1 MAVGT
6 KPDMNMMKN
15 QNRISNE
22 VFIYIL
28 ILSLAFL
35 LRFILLGKLP
45 LVNSEASFALQ
56 AWQLWKGD
64 SLVIGSQVSYLSITK
79 ALFSIFGSGNFLAR
93 FWPAFSGSLI
103 VLVPFLI
110 KDRFGRLPALL
121 LAFGLALDP
130 GLVAVSR
137 IAGGPMSAL
146 VFLLLALAVFHVG
159 HLPLAMFLVFL
170 GLFSGP
176 AFWLGTAI
184 LGLTILLSGI
194 LGIINPAPYIKER
207 LSLVMGENKSSQY
220 KPGDFALPL
229 LMVIVLGSFFL
240 TRIQGLSAWSGSVPE
255 FFSSWLS
262 LPEFRFP
269 GLLLHLVV
277 SSPMI
282 LVFGGLGFYSAWKES
297 DRQGKISSIW
307 FGIALIITLVF
318 PGRRPVD
325 MIWLVIPLWISTARE
340 LIRINNLVKG
350 SWLVYLLGGL
360 IGILIAM
367 NWLTFTGMIFQIDKQ
382 RAVLLQ
388 WGLIGA
394 SLALVLLAMTIIAS
408 EWGWDSA
415 KKGLSLGTASMLLL
429 FTLSVL
435 AQEAYLRAGDPRS
448 LWSDG
453 SGAGQMDLLLD
464 TVGDISISQTGRWD
478 SIQGGVIRANDNLR
492 WTLRGLSNF
501 EYFDTYQSENLLP
514 ILITSEQDQYLIP
527 LESYR
532 GQDFVS
538 RTKPGWQGL
547 IPEDW
552 ISWIAFRQ
560 GPIENEHIILWVR
573 GDLLIGED

>member
-1 MAVGT
+1 MI
-6 KPDMNMMKN
+6 KN
-15 QNRISNE
+15 QHRFSNE
-22 VFIYIL
+22 VFIYGL

-35 LRFILLGKLP
+35 LRFILLGKVS
-45 LVNSEASFALQ
+45 LVDSEASFALQ
-56 AWQLWKGD
+56 AWQIWKGG
-64 SLVIGSQVSYLSITK
+64 SLVMGSQVGYLSITE

-103 VLVPFLI
+103 VLVPFLL

-146 VFLLLALAVFHVG
+146 VFLLLALAAFHAG
-159 HLPLAMFLVFL
+159 HLPWTMFLIFL

-184 LGLTILLSGI
+184 LGLTILLSGV

-207 LSLVMGENKSSQY
+207 LNIAMGENQSSQY
-220 KPGDFALPL
+220 KLVDFALPS
-229 LMVIVLGSFFL
+229 LMIIALGSFFF
-240 TRIQGLSAWSGSVPE
+240 TRIQGLSAWAGSIAE

-262 LPEFRFP
+262 SPEFSTP
-269 GLLLHLVV
+269 GLLLNFVV

-282 LVFGGLGFYSAWKES
+282 LIFGGLGFYSAWKGS

-307 FGIALIITLVF
+307 FGIALILTLVF
-318 PGRRPVD
+318 PGRRPAD
-325 MIWLVIPLWISTARE
+325 LIWLVIPLWISTARE

-350 SWLVYLLGGL
+350 SSLVYLLGGL

-367 NWLTFTGMIFQIDKQ
+367 NWLTFTGMIFQIDEQ

-394 SLALVLLAMTIIAS
+394 SLALALLAMTVVAS
-408 EWGWDSA
+408 EWGWASA
-415 KKGLSLGTASMLLL
+415 KKGLSLGTVSMLLL
-429 FTLSVL
+429 FTLSVM

-448 LWSDG
+448 LWSAG

-464 TVGDISISQTGRWD
+464 TVGEISISQTGRWD
-478 SIQGGVIRANDNLR
+478 SIQGGVIRPNDNLR
-492 WTLRGLSNF
+492 WTLRDLMNF
-501 EYFDTYQSENLLP
+501 EFFDAYQSENLLP
-514 ILITSEQDQYLIP
+514 ILITSEQDQFLIP
-527 LESYR
+527 LDSYR

-538 RTKPGWQGL
+538 RTKLGWQGP
-547 IPEDW
+547 IPQDW

-560 GPIENEHIILWVR
+560 GPIDNEHIILWVR
-573 GDLLIGED
+573 GDMLLGEN

>member
-1 MAVGT
+1 
-6 KPDMNMMKN
+6 MMKN
-15 QNRISNE
+15 QNRFSNE
-22 VFIYIL
+22 VFIYGL
-28 ILSLAFL
+28 ILCLAFS
-35 LRFILLGKLP
+35 LRFILLGKVSLGDP
-45 LVNSEASFALQ
+45 EASFALQ
-56 AWQLWKGD
+56 AWQILKGD
-64 SLVIGSQVSYLSITK
+64 SLVMGSQVGYLSITE

-103 VLVPFLI
+103 VMVPFLF
-110 KDRFGRLPALL
+110 KDRFGRFPALL

-137 IAGGPMSAL
+137 VAGSPMSAQ
-146 VFLLLALAVFHVG
+146 VFLLLALAAFHVG
-159 HLPLAMFLVFL
+159 HLPWTLFLVFL

-207 LSLVMGENKSSQY
+207 LNLVMGENKSSQY
-220 KPGDFALPL
+220 KLVDFVFPL
-229 LMVIVLGSFFL
+229 LMVIALGSFFF
-240 TRIQGLSAWSGSVPE
+240 TRIQGLSAWSGSMAE
-255 FFSSWLS
+255 FFGSWLS
-262 LPEFRFP
+262 LPDFRFP
-269 GLLLHLVV
+269 GLLLNFVI

-282 LVFGGLGFYSAWKES
+282 LIFGGLGFYSAWKGS
-297 DRQGKISSIW
+297 DRLGKISSIW
-307 FGIALIITLVF
+307 FGIALILTLVF
-318 PGRRPVD
+318 PGRRPAD
-325 MIWLVIPLWISTARE
+325 LIWLVIPLWISTARE
-340 LIRINNLVKG
+340 IIRINSLVKG

-360 IGILIAM
+360 VGILVVM
-367 NWLTFTGMIFQIDKQ
+367 NWLTFTGVIFQVDEQ

-394 SLALVLLAMTIIAS
+394 SLALTLLAMTIVAS
-408 EWGWDSA
+408 EWGWASA
-415 KKGLSLGTASMLLL
+415 KKGLSLGIASMLLL
-429 FTLSVL
+429 FTLSVM
-435 AQEAYLRAGDPRS
+435 AQEAYLRVGDPRS

-464 TVGDISISQTGRWD
+464 TVGEISISQTGRWD
-478 SIQGGVIRANDNLR
+478 SIQGGVIRANDNMR
-492 WTLRGLSNF
+492 WTLRGMKNF
-501 EYFDTYQSENLLP
+501 EFFDTYQSENLLP

-547 IPEDW
+547 IPQDW

-573 GDLLIGED
+573 GDLLLGEN

>member
-1 MAVGT
+1 MI
-6 KPDMNMMKN
+6 KN
-15 QNRISNE
+15 QNRFSNE
-22 VFIYIL
+22 VFIYGL

-35 LRFILLGKLP
+35 LRLILLGKVS
-45 LVNSEASFALQ
+45 LVDLEASFAFQ
-56 AWQLWKGD
+56 AWQIWKAD
-64 SLVIGSQVSYLSITK
+64 SLLMGSQVGYLSITE

-103 VLVPFLI
+103 VLVPFLF
-110 KDRFGRLPALL
+110 KDRLGQLPALL

-146 VFLLLALAVFHVG
+146 VFLLLAVAAFHVG
-159 HLPLAMFLVFL
+159 HLPWTMFLVFL

-184 LGLTILLSGI
+184 LSLTILISGI
-194 LGIINPAPYIKER
+194 VGIIYPVPYIKER
-207 LSLVMGENKSSQY
+207 LNFGMGEDQTSQY
-220 KPGDFALPL
+220 VLADFAFPL
-229 LMVIVLGSFFL
+229 LMAITLGSFFF
-240 TRIQGLSAWSGSVPE
+240 TRIQGLSAWSGSMAE

-269 GLLLHLVV
+269 GMLLTLVI
-277 SSPMI
+277 SNPMI
-282 LVFGGLGFYSAWKES
+282 LIFGGLGFYSAWKGS
-297 DRQGKISSIW
+297 DRLGKISSIW
-307 FGIALIITLVF
+307 FGIAFVLLLVF
-318 PGRRPVD
+318 PGRHPVD
-325 MIWLVIPLWISTARE
+325 LIWLVIPLWIGTARE
-340 LIRINNLVKG
+340 LIRINNLVVG
-350 SWLVYLLGGL
+350 SWPVYLLGGL
-360 IGILIAM
+360 IGILIVM
-367 NWLTFTGMIFQIDKQ
+367 NWLTFTGMIFQVDEQ

-394 SLALVLLAMTIIAS
+394 SLALALLAMTVVAS
-408 EWGWDSA
+408 EWGWASA

-429 FTLSVL
+429 FTLSVM

-464 TVGDISISQTGRWD
+464 TVGEISISQTGRWD
-478 SIQGGVIRANDNLR
+478 SIQGGVIHTNDSLR
-492 WTLRGLSNF
+492 WTLRGLSNIEF
-501 EYFDTYQSENLLP
+501 FDTFQSENLLP

-547 IPEDW
+547 IPQDW

-560 GPIENEHIILWVR
+560 GPVENEHIILWVR
-573 GDLLIGED
+573 GDLMVGEN